1 MTGQRTYLVPIAGL
15 FSAVLIISLILASK
29 IVSLGGLTFTAAM
42 IVFPL
47 TYLLGDVLTEVYG
60 FSATRRIVWA
70 GFAAQAIWVLA
81 YWVAAALP
89 PAPFWPHQH
98 AFETVLGATP
108 RMAFAGMC
116 AYLVGE
122 FVNAYVLVKLKIRTR
137 GRMLAL
143 RLIGSTMV
151 GQAVDTALFLALA
164 FGGVIAI
171 ADLVPLGL
179 SVWAIK
185 VAWEIVALPF
195 SLPLIAFLKR
205 AEGEDADDS
214 GTDFNPFRL
223 RS

>member
-29 IVSLGGLTFTAAM
+29 IVSIGGLTFTAAM

-70 GFAAQAIWVLA
+70 GFAAQLIWVLA
-81 YWVAAALP
+81 YWIAAALP
-89 PAPFWPHQH
+89 PAPFWPHQQ

-108 RMAFAGMC
+108 RMALAGMC

-122 FVNAYVLVKLKIRTR
+122 FVNAYVLVKLKIRTQ

-171 ADLVPLGL
+171 ADLVQLGL

-185 VAWEIVALPF
+185 VVWEIFALPV
-195 SLPLIAFLKR
+195 SMPLIAFLKR